1 MPSKTEGV
9 VFSEPSGGL
18 NVFAMFAGSL
28 AMLSIYVYFD
38 IIHDGS
44 SVSSLIMSVGFA
56 LSGFAESLP
65 TERQRMAG
73 GLRLTAILLLLG
85 LISLTIFAPEVIL
98 GPR

>member
-1 MPSKTEGV
+1 MPSKIQDV
-9 VFSEPSGGL
+9 VFNEPSGRRTAF
-18 NVFAMFAGSL
+18 VMFAGSFVMMG
-28 AMLSIYVYFD
+28 AYVYFS

-44 SVSSLIMSVGFA
+44 SISSLIMAVGFA

-85 LISLTIFAPEVIL
+85 LIGLSLSSL
-98 GPR
+98 LK